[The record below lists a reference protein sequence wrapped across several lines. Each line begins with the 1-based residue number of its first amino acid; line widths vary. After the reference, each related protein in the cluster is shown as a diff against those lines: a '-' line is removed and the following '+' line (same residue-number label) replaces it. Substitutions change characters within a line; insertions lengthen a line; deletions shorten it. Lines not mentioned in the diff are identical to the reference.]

1 MAHGD
6 NRGRVNRMELIVE
19 PCHALP
25 CELETFTIN
34 GKTANHIDFG
44 DTYDHDTENEEPGG
58 DCEVRVFDKINCH
71 TYDIIN
77 TCTDGNN
84 HVSLHISSDKYT
96 MKRKHQCN

>member
-1 MAHGD
+1 MRLNIAS
-6 NRGRVNRMELIVE
+6 MKASELIE
-19 PCHALP
+19 QL
-25 CELETFTIN
+25 
-34 GKTANHIDFG
+34 KSYIDIA
-44 DTYDHDTENEEPGG
+44 GG

>member
-1 MAHGD
+1 MRLNVASMK
-6 NRGRVNRMELIVE
+6 VSELIE
-19 PCHALP
+19 QL
-25 CELETFTIN
+25 
-34 GKTANHIDFG
+34 KSYIDIA
-44 DTYDHDTENEEPGG
+44 GG